1 MAGPRTSLTPP
12 PLTPLSPTPQKLEA
26 ECLRGHFPT
35 LILFVLK
42 GIKKFRL
49 RQGCLHG
56 IPILYPFILTQCSKV
71 FQITHALGAKL
82 SKSKN
87 ALICLV
93 LERAE
98 KLNNFGSSEAT
109 FQTFNGA
116 TLELILSKP
125 K

>member
-1 MAGPRTSLTPP
+1 M
-12 PLTPLSPTPQKLEA
+12 
-26 ECLRGHFPT
+26 F
-35 LILFVLK
+35 
-42 GIKKFRL
+42 
-49 RQGCLHG
+49 
-56 IPILYPFILTQCSKV
+56 
-71 FQITHALGAKL
+71 THALGAKL

-116 TLELILSKP
+116 TLGLILSKP

>member
-1 MAGPRTSLTPP
+1 MAGARTSLTPP

-26 ECLRGHFPT
+26 ECLRGNFPT

-56 IPILYPFILTQCSKV
+56 IPILYPFILTLQKCSK
-71 FQITHALGAKL
+71 FMFTHALGAKL

-98 KLNNFGSSEAT
+98 KLNNFW
-109 FQTFNGA
+109 F
-116 TLELILSKP
+116 
-125 K
+125 